1 MRKQRSAPEPIG
13 DVLKNVVEEL
23 SKAKKKGIFEIL
35 SAWPALVG
43 KEFSRHARPAS
54 LKKGVLLVSVDES
67 AWLYQANFRKEELLK
82 ALKKKVGAEKIR
94 KMQFRIGN
102 IR

>member
-1 MRKQRSAPEPIG
+1 MRRSTPQPIG
-13 DVLKNVVEEL
+13 DVLKNVVEKL
-23 SKAKKKGIFEIL
+23 SQAKKKGIFEVL

-43 KEFSRHARPAS
+43 KEFSRHTRPAS

-67 AWLYQANFRKEELLK
+67 AWLYQANFQKEKLLK
-82 ALKKKVGAEKIR
+82 ALKKKIGAGKVRKI
-94 KMQFRIGN
+94 QFRIGN

>member
-1 MRKQRSAPEPIG
+1 MRKQKGVPESIG
-13 DVLKNVVEEL
+13 DVLKNVVEKL
-23 SKAKKKGIFEIL
+23 SQTKKKGIFEIL

-43 KEFSRHARPAS
+43 KEFSRHTRPAS

-67 AWLYQANFRKEELLK
+67 AWLYQANFQKEKLLK